1 MKYSRQR
8 ELICEAVQTAL
19 DHPTAEAVY
28 LHLLRE
34 HPSLSLA
41 TVYRNLG
48 QLCEAG
54 RLRRIRVPDGSDR
67 FDGVLSEHSHLICD
81 VCGGIANIR
90 CGTAAISEAMQKE
103 TGCSIRSVELIVH
116 GICRACKEISNDP
129 QYDITEVTP

>member
-1 MKYSRQR
+1 MDCEDAAMKYSRQR
-8 ELICEAVQTAL
+8 ELICEAVKTML

-28 LHLLRE
+28 LHLLRD

-54 RLRRIRVPDGSDR
+54 QLRRIHVPNGSDR

-81 VCGGIANIR
+81 ACGGMANIE
-90 CGTAAISEAMQKE
+90 CDTAAISETLQKDE
-103 TGCSIRSVELIVH
+103 DCSIRSIELIVH
-116 GICRACKEISNDP
+116 GKCRACMDS
-129 QYDITEVTP
+129 